1 MTVFGVPYQNNL
13 VKSVI
18 EEPGVRRLAKMTVG
32 IGPDTDKRNQS
43 GIVTESAKFTRL
55 NRIESWSRYLK
66 Q

>member
-18 EEPGVRRLAKMTVG
+18 EEPGVRRLAKMTIG
-32 IGPDTDKRNQS
+32 IVPNTDKRNQS
-43 GIVTESAKFTRL
+43 GIVTESSKFTWL
-55 NRIESWSRYLK
+55 NRIESWSVHLK